1 MNKLTKDSILKISD
15 EELLNSDIQNDLK
28 PEDKKLTNWRNE
40 PSIQSLKTDY
50 TKAQSSQSG
59 YIAKIDTWHKL
70 YDAPKWGSDK
80 HRGSRINPKLVRKQA
95 EWGIPSLTEPFLSTN
110 NLFDVKP
117 LTYEDI
123 DRAKQNALVLN
134 RQFNTQL
141 NKIKLVDGVIRQVVK
156 SGTCIVRTGWDFY
169 EKEVLED
176 VEEFEYT
183 VVNEPNTMGIG
194 LNQEQLS
201 EQLTQQDPMAMMTQQ
216 PPSEYEQ
223 LSSQYDELA
232 QLRQTQPDSYEQL
245 PSELKAG
252 FEMSE
257 EKGELI
263 KATSLG
269 FVSKKV
275 LKTIY
280 NKPTAKIC
288 DIKNIYID
296 PTCRDDFDN
305 AQFIIH
311 TFESSLSDLKKAG
324 IYDNLDS
331 LKDYVENNDLQHNG
345 ISDFKFSDTARKKL
359 VVHEYWG
366 YWDIHGNGETYPIV
380 ACWVGDTLIRLDEN
394 PYPDGKLPF
403 VVFNYIP
410 QENSVY
416 GIPNAELLGD
426 NQEILGAVTRGVID
440 LLGKSANSQTGYAK
454 TFVDETNKHKFLK
467 GMDYEFNPN
476 MHPSNAVF
484 THKYPEIPNSAMTI
498 IQMMNNEAESLSGVK
513 AFSGTG
519 ISASSLGDV
528 ASGVRGVLDAVS
540 KREMSILRRLS
551 DGFIALGRKIIAMN
565 SEFLSEEEV
574 VRVTNSEF
582 VKVRRE
588 DLAGDFDLVLTIS
601 TAEGDDAKAKE
612 LSFMLQTIG
621 NTMGADI
628 TQMMLSEIAHL
639 RKMPD
644 LAKAISE
651 YKPQPDENA
660 QKMQELQMAR
670 IQAEIELIQSQAN
683 ENNAKAQV
691 QTEKVNVEKARAES
705 LQGDADNKALEFVEK
720 ESGTKHQREIDK
732 QNSINTGL
740 HQKEYVKGDIQRQL
754 NKDKHNQTILSQMA
768 QKELAD
774 NVSGLV
780 NATPQVTPVSPM
792 LTENG

>member
-1 MNKLTKDSILKISD
+1 MNKLTIDNVLKISD
-15 EELLNSDIQNDLK
+15 DELVNSDIKSDSK
-28 PEDKKLTNWRNE
+28 PTKKITNWRNE
-40 PSIQSLKTDY
+40 PKLNQLKADY
-50 TKAQSSQSG
+50 TQAQSSQSKH
-59 YIAKIDTWHKL
+59 ISEIENWHTL
-70 YDAPKWGSDK
+70 YDAPKWGNDK

-95 EWGIPSLTEPFLSTN
+95 EWGTPSLTEPFLSTN

-117 LTYEDI
+117 LTFD
-123 DRAKQNALVLN
+123 DVARAKQNALVLN

-141 NKIKLVDGVIRQVVK
+141 NKIKLVDGIIRQVVK
-156 SGTCIVRTGWDFY
+156 SGTCVVRTGWDFY
-169 EKEVLED
+169 EKEVLENI
-176 VEEFEYT
+176 EQFKYT
-183 VVNEPNTMGIG
+183 VIPEPMPTIPIGLDG
-194 LNQEQLS
+194 LNQEQVPPELLPQ
-201 EQLTQQDPMAMMTQQ
+201 EQAPQE
-216 PPSEYEQ
+216 PSEYEFFTQ
-223 LSSQYDELA
+223 QYEQLA

-245 PSELKAG
+245 PTELKAG

-257 EKGELI
+257 TKGQLI
-263 KATSLG
+263 KAVSIG
-269 FVSKKV
+269 FKKEKIK
-275 LKTIY
+275 KTIW
-280 NKPTAKIC
+280 NKPTVTIC

-296 PTCRDDFDN
+296 PTCRDDFDK
-305 AQFIIH
+305 AQFVIH
-311 TFESSLSDLKKAG
+311 TYEASLSDLRKSG
-324 IYDNLDS
+324 LYDNLDE
-331 LKDYVENNDLQHNG
+331 LDDYVENTLTHN
-345 ISDFKFSDTARKKL
+345 STSSFKFADKARRKV

-366 YWDIHGNGETYPIV
+366 YWDINNSGETTPIV
-380 ACWVGDTLIRLDEN
+380 VCWVGDTIIRMEEN

-403 VVFNYIP
+403 VVFNFIP

-454 TFVDETNKHKFLK
+454 TFIDATNKDKFLR

-476 MHPSNAVF
+476 MHPSNAVY

-551 DGFIALGRKIIAMN
+551 NGFITLGRKIMAMN
-565 SEFLSEEEV
+565 SEFLSEKEV
-574 VRVTNSEF
+574 IRITNNEF
-582 VKVRRE
+582 VTVRRE
-588 DLAGDFDLVLTIS
+588 DLAGEYDLVLTIS

-621 NTMGADI
+621 NTMGGDI
-628 TQMMLSEIAHL
+628 TQMMLAEIAHL

-651 YKPQPDENA
+651 YQPQPDEH
-660 QKMQELQMAR
+660 QQRMMELEAKKLE
-670 IQAEIELIQSQAN
+670 AEIAFIQSQAN

-691 QTEKVNVEKARAES
+691 QSQKVFTEKARAES
-705 LQGDADNKALEFVEK
+705 LQGDADIKALDFTERD
-720 ESGTKHQREIDK
+720 SGLKHERDIDK
-732 QNSINTGL
+732 QAIINSGL
-740 HQKEYVKGDIQRQL
+740 KDKELARGEANQL
-754 NKDKHNQTILSQMA
+754 INKDKHNQTILSQLA
-768 QKELAD
+768 QQELAN
-774 NVSGLV
+774 NVDGMV
-780 NATPQVTPVSPM
+780 NHTPQVTPSTPM
-792 LTENG
+792 LIPHQ